1 MGSFETEI
9 DILLHGIIR
18 GYLSYCCLFGPENDN
33 KYLEAY
39 TNNLVQSSVEEQVQY
54 FNNVKE

>member
-9 DILLHGIIR
+9 DFILHGFIQ
-18 GYLSYCCLFGPENDN
+18 GYLSYWCLFGPENDN

-39 TNNLVQSSVEEQVQY
+39 TNNLVQSFVEEQVQY
-54 FNNVKE
+54 FKNVKE